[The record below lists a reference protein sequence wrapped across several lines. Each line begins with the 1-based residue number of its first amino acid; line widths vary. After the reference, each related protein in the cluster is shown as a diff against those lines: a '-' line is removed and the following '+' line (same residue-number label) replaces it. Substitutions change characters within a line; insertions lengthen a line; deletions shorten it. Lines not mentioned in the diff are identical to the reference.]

1 MEKLPYELNF
11 EIFKFFNNNNLLDL
25 NLTEKKNY
33 NIVKLINNKIKIDR
47 LDEFNW
53 RLRTKEWNELL
64 IKKYV
69 RFKLPYKI
77 KAIQDNQV
85 IFRAKINIIEKI
97 WNIYDDNYKLAY
109 LRIKNENSIL
119 YHKDGTIWCKFFV
132 RHGFASPMKIT
143 FYNINDKKYQNPV
156 IDLNEKFYKNNRP
169 ITENKTFKLKF
180 DHININ
186 KASIKNCSFK
196 CIENKNFLEHGK
208 NITNNYYLYYRYPL
222 HGLLAFACCLVIHLA

>member
-85 IFRAKINIIEKI
+85 IFKAKINIIKKI

-119 YHKDGTIWCKFFV
+119 YHKDRTIW
-132 RHGFASPMKIT
+132 
-143 FYNINDKKYQNPV
+143 
-156 IDLNEKFYKNNRP
+156 
-169 ITENKTFKLKF
+169 
-180 DHININ
+180 
-186 KASIKNCSFK
+186 
-196 CIENKNFLEHGK
+196 
-208 NITNNYYLYYRYPL
+208 
-222 HGLLAFACCLVIHLA
+222 